1 MLKPIFGLEIVEFPI
16 YAAMLVFGGL
26 VGLIM
31 LNSRLGKAGYSPFM
45 KKVARRSFFWSAL
58 IGLLC
63 ANVANWFLFEGA
75 MDLSVYM
82 RLTQGGFSF
91 LFGLL
96 PFLGLSALLL
106 RINKVPVKKTMNLV
120 VGPVLIAH
128 FIGRL
133 GCSLRGCCWGQT
145 VMLGDFEFML
155 PVRELEAIALLVM
168 GIVIPKKSKE
178 KTLWVYLFSYS
189 LLRFVLEFFRGDD
202 RGMLFGITVLSPSQ
216 LICIALFAVS
226 SAALLFRPILRV
238 IRAEDKWDG
247 LKEKLRIR
255 RKDGTVYEPRALDY
269 VAPKKKHPIRIA
281 MAVIALVLVASLLLV
296 YVNPLQTG
304 WCYDLQQ
311 GLDDWLSVFKAER
324 STQQVIGDSNGT
336 DMLPVSY
343 NKPVDIEG
351 GRLIVSASD
360 GWMDAEFIS
369 LGEKNLATG
378 GKLYIYCQE
387 IQGKPV
393 LGATR
398 ILLTDENSVP
408 QWMLSDAASL
418 SFAKDE
424 VQNYVTGGK
433 TLSELLGKTVT
444 IEASLSCWYDTG
456 KGLLAA
462 EHVIFRAGTD
472 GARMGAVLQAAD
484 QKVICFTQAELGVLS
499 AGDRGDFLQDL
510 QNVQQE
516 LNAEAVPVPAAM
528 NNVETPSCGV
538 VLLSN
543 RTEMEFAPTEEMVEQ
558 ALQALWEKFESLE
571 LGKKIAIVAS
581 VRDVLSVSPTANP
594 KLFCQVLVQQ
604 TEVVLTNMDVPQN
617 EIAQITTYIQSYM
630 EQYYPA
636 QEDEPA
642 IRISAQERE
651 KTFTYGVHY
660 TNDADIYHVV
670 GQAGHMLSL
679 TVTTEYPV
687 QVEIYDID
695 GRAVTGMF
703 VTEAE
708 TFVMYPEDGSEFTV
722 RIKAP
727 DLAPKLSSAEY
738 TLSIHTEKQTVV
750 VPSEIRTAIYRIESA
765 YNTSD
770 AVSFASMYKYQDE
783 SILENMGMATLLP
796 AMDACSGFITKNDQ
810 VDYAKAVILE
820 AMLRQNMDTN
830 DLERLKDTQ
839 MTVSYVRHME
849 QEDGYLVKVNIRVTR
864 NELLI
869 VNSFSLF
876 RLQPMKDGELPVEL
890 AQAQEF
896 MGMLNANYYIT
907 ECNTEALLLECG
919 ETWESLFVS
928 SDLTSMYRYSVEDEI
943 IIDDELSLPQIR
955 FDKDK
960 AERMGH
966 SYKKIAAF
974 DVYVARQNL
983 SILKFAHMEAMYLS
997 TMYRSVATIY
1007 DAIDLI
1013 SDPMGAF
1020 VDALDSDIVSKTY
1033 EIYGYVTDF
1042 EGSIK
1047 DALIDE
1053 MVEPVISGYREKAE
1067 MMERRCEILQEMITD
1082 CELTIES

>member
-16 YAAMLVFGGL
+16 YAAMLVLGGL
-26 VGLIM
+26 VALIM
-31 LNSRLGKAGYSPFM
+31 LNSRLGQAGYSPFM
-45 KKVARRSFFWSAL
+45 KKVARGSFFWSAL

-75 MDLSVYM
+75 LDLSVYT
-82 RLTQGGFSF
+82 RLTQGGFSY

-106 RINKVPVKKTMNLV
+106 RFNKVPVKKTMNLV
-120 VGPVLIAH
+120 VGPLLIAH

-145 VMLGDFEFML
+145 VMLGSFELLL
-155 PVRELEAIALLVM
+155 PIRELEAIALLILGVT
-168 GIVIPKKSKE
+168 IPKKFKE

-202 RGMLFGITVLSPSQ
+202 RGVLFGITVLSPSQ
-216 LICIALFAVS
+216 LICIALFVVS
-226 SAALLFRPILRV
+226 SVALSFRAILRAFH
-238 IRAEDKWDG
+238 AEDKWNT

-255 RKDGTVYEPRALDY
+255 RKDGSVYEPYPVDY
-269 VAPKKKHPIRIA
+269 VAPKKKQPIRVA
-281 MAVIALVLVASLLLV
+281 MRVIALILVAALLFV
-296 YVNPLQTG
+296 YINPMQAG
-304 WCYDLQQ
+304 WCYGLQQ
-311 GLDDWLSVFKAER
+311 RLDDWFSVFKAGR

-336 DMLPVSY
+336 DMLPVSH
-343 NKPVDIEG
+343 NEPVDMEG
-351 GRLIVSASD
+351 GRILVSVSD
-360 GWMDAEFIS
+360 GWMDAEFMS
-369 LGEKNLATG
+369 LGEKTLASG
-378 GKLYIYCQE
+378 GKMYIYCQE

-408 QWMLSDAASL
+408 QWLLSDAASL
-418 SFAKDE
+418 SFAKEE
-424 VQNYVTGGK
+424 VQSYVTNGK
-433 TLSELLGKTVT
+433 TLNELLGKTVT
-444 IEASLSCWYDTG
+444 VEASLSCWYDTG
-456 KGLLAA
+456 RGLLAA

-484 QKVICFTQAELGVLS
+484 QTVICFTEPELGVLS
-499 AGDRGDFLQDL
+499 AGDRGDLLQDL
-510 QNVQQE
+510 QVARQE
-516 LNAEAVPVPAAM
+516 LNAGAVSTAM
-528 NNVETPSCGV
+528 SDVETTGGV

-543 RTEMEFAPTEEMVEQ
+543 RTEVEFTPTEEMVEQ
-558 ALQALWEKFESLE
+558 ALQALWEKFSGLD

-617 EIAQITTYIQSYM
+617 EIAQITAYMREYM
-630 EQYYPA
+630 EQFYPA

-642 IRISAQERE
+642 IRISAQELE
-651 KTFTYGVHY
+651 KTFTYGVQY
-660 TNDADIYHVV
+660 TNDADIYRVV

-679 TVTTEYPV
+679 TVATEYPV

-703 VTEAE
+703 VIESE
-708 TFVMYPEDGSEFTV
+708 TFLMYPEDGSEFTV
-722 RIKAP
+722 RVKAP
-727 DLAPKLSSAEY
+727 DLALKLASAEY
-738 TLSIHTEKQTVV
+738 TISVHTEKQTVV

-770 AVSFASMYKYQDE
+770 AVSFASMYKYKDE
-783 SILENMGMATLLP
+783 SILENMGLAAFLP
-796 AMDACSGFITKNDQ
+796 AMDACSGLITQNDQ

-820 AMLRQNMDTN
+820 AMLRQDMDMK

-839 MTVSYVRHME
+839 MTMSYVRHME
-849 QEDGYLVKVNIRVTR
+849 RDDGYLVKVNIRVTR
-864 NELLI
+864 DELLI

-876 RLQPMKDGELPVEL
+876 RLQPMKDGEFPVEL

-907 ECNTEALLLECG
+907 ECNTEALLLEFG

-928 SDLTSMYRYSVEDEI
+928 SDLTSMYRYSVEDER

-955 FDKDK
+955 FDKAK

-966 SYKKIAAF
+966 SYKKVAAF
-974 DVYVARQNL
+974 EVYVARQNL
-983 SILKFAHMEAMYLS
+983 STLKFAYMEARYLA

-1020 VDALDSDIVSKTY
+1020 VDALDSEIVSKTY
-1033 EIYGYVTDF
+1033 EVYEYVTDF
-1042 EGSIK
+1042 EGSVK
-1047 DALIDE
+1047 DAIIDE
-1053 MVEPVISGYREKAE
+1053 MMEPVISSYREKAE
-1067 MMERRCEILQEMITD
+1067 KMERRCQILQEMITD

>member
-16 YAAMLVFGGL
+16 YAAMLVLGGL
-26 VGLIM
+26 VALIM
-31 LNSRLGKAGYSPFM
+31 LNSRLEKAGYSPFM
-45 KKVARRSFFWSAL
+45 RKVARGSFFWSAL
-58 IGLLC
+58 LGLLC
-63 ANVANWFLFEGA
+63 ANIANWFLFEGA
-75 MDLSVYM
+75 LDLSVYT
-82 RLTQGGFSF
+82 RLTQGGFSY

-106 RINKVPVKKTMNLV
+106 RLNKVPVKKTMNLV

-145 VMLGDFEFML
+145 VMLGNFELML
-155 PVRELEAIALLVM
+155 PVRELEAIALLILGVM
-168 GIVIPKKSKE
+168 IPKKSKE

-202 RGMLFGITVLSPSQ
+202 RGVLFGITVLSPSQ
-216 LICIALFAVS
+216 LICIVLFAVS
-226 SAALLFRPILRV
+226 SVALSFRAILRAFH
-238 IRAEDKWDG
+238 AEDKWVG
-247 LKEKLRIR
+247 LKEKLRVR
-255 RKDGTVYEPRALDY
+255 GKDGSVYEPRALDY
-269 VAPKKKHPIRIA
+269 VAPKKKQPVRVA
-281 MAVIALVLVASLLLV
+281 LRVIALILVAALLFV
-296 YVNPLQTG
+296 YFNPLQAG

-311 GLDDWLSVFKAER
+311 RLDDLLSVFKAGR

-336 DMLPVSY
+336 DMLPVRH
-343 NKPVDIEG
+343 NEPVDIEG
-351 GRLIVSASD
+351 GRILVSVSD
-360 GWMDAEFIS
+360 GWMDAEFMS

-378 GKLYIYCQE
+378 GKMYIYCQE

-398 ILLTDENSVP
+398 VLLTDENSVP
-408 QWMLSDAASL
+408 QWLLSDAASL
-418 SFAKDE
+418 SFAKNE
-424 VQNYVTGGK
+424 AQSYVTNGK
-433 TLSELLGKTVT
+433 TLNELLGKAVT

-456 KGLLAA
+456 RGLLAA
-462 EHVIFRAGTD
+462 EHVIFRAGAD

-499 AGDRGDFLQDL
+499 AGDRGDLLHDL
-510 QNVQQE
+510 QAAQRE
-516 LNAEAVPVPAAM
+516 LNAGAVPTAM
-528 NNVETPSCGV
+528 SDAGASGGV

-543 RTEMEFAPTEEMVEQ
+543 RTEMEFTPTEEMVEQ
-558 ALQALWEKFESLE
+558 ALEALWEKFSGLE

-604 TEVVLTNMDVPQN
+604 TETVLTNMDFPQE
-617 EIAQITTYIQSYM
+617 EIAQITAYMQAYM
-630 EQYYPA
+630 EQFYPA

-651 KTFTYGVHY
+651 KTFTYGVQY
-660 TNDADIYHVV
+660 TNDADIYRVV

-679 TVTTEYPV
+679 TVATEYPV

-703 VTEAE
+703 VMGSE

-722 RIKAP
+722 RVKAP
-727 DLAPKLSSAEY
+727 DLALKISSAEY
-738 TLSIHTEKQTVV
+738 TLSVHTEKQTVV
-750 VPSEIRTAIYRIESA
+750 VSSEIRTAIYRIESA

-770 AVSFASMYKYQDE
+770 AVSFASMYKYKDE
-783 SILENMGMATLLP
+783 SILENMGMAAFLP
-796 AMDACSGFITKNDQ
+796 AMDACSGLITQNDQ

-849 QEDGYLVKVNIRVTR
+849 REDGYLVKVNIRVTR

-896 MGMLNANYYIT
+896 LGRLNANYYIT
-907 ECNTEALLLECG
+907 ECNTEALLLEFG

-928 SDLTSMYRYSVEDEI
+928 SDLTSLYRYSVEDER

-955 FDKDK
+955 FDKAK

-966 SYKKIAAF
+966 SYKKVAAF
-974 DVYVARQNL
+974 EVYVARQNL
-983 SILKFAHMEAMYLS
+983 STLKFAYMEARYLA

-1007 DAIDLI
+1007 DVIDLI
-1013 SDPMGAF
+1013 SDPVGAF
-1020 VDALDSDIVSKTY
+1020 VDALDSEIVSKTY
-1033 EIYGYVTDF
+1033 ELCGYVTDF
-1042 EGSIK
+1042 EGSME
-1047 DALIDE
+1047 DAVIDA
-1053 MVEPVISGYREKAE
+1053 MVEPVIDSYRERAE
-1067 MMERRCEILQEMITD
+1067 MLEKRCEILQEMITD

>member
-16 YAAMLVFGGL
+16 YAAMLVLGGL

-31 LNSRLGKAGYSPFM
+31 LNSRLGEAGYSTFM

-75 MDLSVYM
+75 LDLSVYT
-82 RLTQGGFSF
+82 RLTQGGFSY

-106 RINKVPVKKTMNLV
+106 RLNKVPVKKTMNLV

-145 VMLGDFEFML
+145 VMLGSFELLL
-155 PVRELEAIALLVM
+155 PIRELEAIALLILGVT
-168 GIVIPKKSKE
+168 IPKKFKE
-178 KTLWVYLFSYS
+178 KTLWTYLFSYS
-189 LLRFVLEFFRGDD
+189 LLRFVLEFFRGDE
-202 RGMLFGITVLSPSQ
+202 RGVLFGITALSPSQ
-216 LICIALFAVS
+216 VICIALFAVS
-226 SAALLFRPILRV
+226 GVALVFRAVLRV
-238 IRAEDKWDG
+238 FHAEDKWDA
-247 LKEKLRIR
+247 LKEKLKIR
-255 RKDGTVYEPRALDY
+255 RKDGSVYEPRSLDY
-269 VAPKKKHPIRIA
+269 VAPYKKHPVRLAVRI
-281 MAVIALVLVASLLLV
+281 IALILVASLLLV
-296 YVNPLQTG
+296 YINPMQAG
-304 WCYDLQQ
+304 WCYNLQQ
-311 GLDDWLSVFKAER
+311 RLDDWFSVFKAER

-336 DMLPVSY
+336 DMLPVSH
-343 NKPVDIEG
+343 NEPVDIEG
-351 GRLIVSASD
+351 GRILVSVSD
-360 GWMDAEFIS
+360 GWMDAEFMS
-369 LGEKNLATG
+369 LGEKTLATG
-378 GKLYIYCQE
+378 GKMYIYCQE

-398 ILLTDENSVP
+398 VLLTDENSVP
-408 QWMLSDAASL
+408 QWLLSDAASL
-418 SFAKDE
+418 SFAKNE
-424 VQNYVTGGK
+424 VQSYVTKGK
-433 TLSELLGKTVT
+433 TLSELLGKAVT

-456 KGLLAA
+456 RGLLAA
-462 EHVIFRAGTD
+462 EHVIFRAGAD
-472 GARMGAVLQAAD
+472 GAPMGAVLQAAD

-499 AGDRGDFLQDL
+499 TGDRGDLLQDL
-510 QNVQQE
+510 QIAQQE
-516 LNAEAVPVPAAM
+516 LNAGAVPTAM
-528 NNVETPSCGV
+528 NTAGTSSGGV

-543 RTEMEFAPTEEMVEQ
+543 YTEEEFTLTEEMVGQ
-558 ALQALWEKFESLE
+558 ALEALWEKFSGLE

-594 KLFCQVLVQQ
+594 KLFSQVLVQQ

-617 EIAQITTYIQSYM
+617 EIAEIIAHIQAYM
-630 EQYYPA
+630 EQFYPA

-651 KTFTYGVHY
+651 KTFTYGVQY
-660 TNDADIYHVV
+660 TNDADIYRVV
-670 GQAGHMLSL
+670 GQPGHMLSL
-679 TVTTEYPV
+679 TVATEYPV

-703 VTEAE
+703 VMQSE
-708 TFVMYPEDGSEFTV
+708 TFLMYPEDGSEFTV
-722 RIKAP
+722 RVKAP
-727 DLAPKLSSAEY
+727 DLALKLSSAEY
-738 TLSIHTEKQTVV
+738 TISVHTEKQTVV
-750 VPSEIRTAIYRIESA
+750 VPSEIRTAIYRIETA

-770 AVSFASMYKYQDE
+770 AVSFASMYKYKDE
-783 SILENMGMATLLP
+783 SLLENMGMAAFLP
-796 AMDACSGFITKNDQ
+796 AMDACSGLITQNDQ
-810 VDYAKAVILE
+810 LDYAKAVILE
-820 AMLRQNMDTN
+820 AMLRQDMDMK
-830 DLERLKDTQ
+830 DLERLKDSQ
-839 MTVSYVRHME
+839 MTVSYVRHE
-849 QEDGYLVKVNIRVTR
+849 ERNDGYLVKVNIRVTR
-864 NELLI
+864 DELLI
-869 VNSFSLF
+869 VNACSLF

-896 MGMLNANYYIT
+896 LGRLNANYYIT

-928 SDLTSMYRYSVEDEI
+928 SDLTSMYRYSVEDER

-955 FDKDK
+955 FDKVK

-966 SYKKIAAF
+966 SYKKVAAF
-974 DVYVARQNL
+974 EVYVARQNL
-983 SILKFAHMEAMYLS
+983 STLKFAYMEARYLA

-1020 VDALDSDIVSKTY
+1020 VDAMDNDLVSKTY
-1033 EIYGYVTDF
+1033 EIYGYITDF
-1042 EGSIK
+1042 EGSVK

-1053 MVEPVISGYREKAE
+1053 MMEPIISGYREKAE
-1067 MMERRCEILQEMITD
+1067 MMEKRCQILQEMIAD